1 MKEKSRTA
9 RKRVRDT
16 LKLILE
22 KLLDAWEEIRWIPGA
37 ILDYCMEHTWAEILL
52 TIVVSIL
59 ASLLTLFLLAFLM
72 AKGWLPYPWW
82 G

>member
-22 KLLDAWEEIRWIPGA
+22 KLLDAWEEIRWIPTS
-37 ILDYCMEHTWAEILL
+37 ILEWVMDHWWAELL
-52 TIVVSIL
+52 VTIVVSIL

-72 AKGWLPYPWW
+72 AKGWIPSPWW